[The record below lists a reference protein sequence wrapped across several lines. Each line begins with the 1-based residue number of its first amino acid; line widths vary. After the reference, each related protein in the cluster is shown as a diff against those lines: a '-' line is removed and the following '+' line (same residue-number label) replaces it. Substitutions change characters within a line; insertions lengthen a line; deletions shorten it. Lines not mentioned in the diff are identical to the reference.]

1 MARVRTGGTRTRWQV
16 ATAVVVLAGAATA
29 GACAPRRSEESFCDQ
44 LKVVQDLDEVL
55 AGGSGPRTAE
65 RAAQLQELH
74 LVAPETIEPQ
84 VGRLVAVTDD
94 LTRTMGTAA
103 DARAAA
109 GEVFARR
116 REEIP
121 EITAAGR
128 AVETY
133 AAEHCQVELNPT
145 ATTPPPSTTASTT
158 APPTTTTTRRATT
171 TAKAATPTTRSTK
184 ATGTTRKPTTTR
196 KAVTTTRARA
206 TTTTTRRR

>member
-16 ATAVVVLAGAATA
+16 ATAAVVFAGAAVTV
-29 GACAPRRSEESFCDQ
+29 ACGPRRSEESFCEQ
-44 LKVVQDLDEVL
+44 LKVVRDLDEVL

-65 RAAQLQELH
+65 RAGQLQELH

-94 LTRTMGTAA
+94 LTRTMGTAPNA
-103 DARAAA
+103 HAAA
-109 GEVFARR
+109 TEVFARR
-116 REEIP
+116 RAELP
-121 EITAAGR
+121 EITAAGK

-133 AAEHCQVELNPT
+133 AAEHCQVDLNPT
-145 ATTPPPSTTASTT
+145 ATTPPTTPAPATTAAPPASTT
-158 APPTTTTTRRATT
+158 TRKPATT
-171 TAKAATPTTRSTK
+171 GKAPPTTRSTK
-184 ATGTTRKPTTTR
+184 ATGTTRKPATTR